1 MFLVFL
7 GIPAFRFTCHYFH
20 WSCTCI
26 FQRWNLVYKLCSCSH
41 WKGSTW
47 LFRMIIS
54 PNLRKLE
61 SVNVLNIKKYI
72 SILNTVYKSFH
83 SFYAPQYLTKH
94 FTLNKFG
101 GHCVII
107 LTWKI
112 YCLPSMKLEQKVWEK
127 GNY

>member
-7 GIPAFRFTCHYFH
+7 GILAFRCTYHYFH

-26 FQRWNLVYKLCSCSH
+26 FQGWNLVYTLCSCSH
-41 WKGSTW
+41 WERSIW
-47 LFRMIIS
+47 LFHMIIS

-94 FTLNKFG
+94 FTVNKFG
-101 GHCVII
+101 DHCVII

-112 YCLPSMKLEQKVWEK
+112 FCFPSMKLEQKVWEK